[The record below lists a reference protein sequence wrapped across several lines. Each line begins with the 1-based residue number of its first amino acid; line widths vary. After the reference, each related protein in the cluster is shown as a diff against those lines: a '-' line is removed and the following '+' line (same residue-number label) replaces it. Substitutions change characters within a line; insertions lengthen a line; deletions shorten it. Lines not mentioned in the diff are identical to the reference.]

1 MFVEFSYEC
10 PAMTQAKPYT
20 NVVTSLQSWS
30 LGGPFFP
37 HPCTFYF
44 TFLCVASFK
53 QGRIVQAAGA
63 IKGKCLD
70 DVILFTYMCI
80 EACR

>member
-1 MFVEFSYEC
+1 MFVEFSHEC
-10 PAMTQAKPYT
+10 PAIIQAKPYT
-20 NVVTSLQSWS
+20 NVVTSCNL
-30 LGGPFFP
+30 GPFFP
-37 HPCTFYF
+37 HLCTFYF

-70 DVILFTYMCI
+70 DVILLTYMCI